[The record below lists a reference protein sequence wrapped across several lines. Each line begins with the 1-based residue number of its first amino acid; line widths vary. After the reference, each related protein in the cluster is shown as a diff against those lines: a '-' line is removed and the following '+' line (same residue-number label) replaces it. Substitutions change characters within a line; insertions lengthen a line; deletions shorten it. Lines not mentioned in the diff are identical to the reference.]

1 MSYQQAMMESAA
13 LHYGQA
19 LQGRMNDNERAI
31 KHFQQAQAWAQ
42 DNGLLPAPGGLPM
55 PELEQI
61 LATSPA
67 AALAYCHAFD
77 VELHCIECGAF
88 GVQPVSGL
96 CLDCEDEQQVSR
108 GAGMDT

>member
-1 MSYQQAMMESAA
+1 MSYQQAIMESAA

-19 LQGRMNDNERAI
+19 VQGRMYDNAHAI
-31 KHFQQAQAWAQ
+31 EQFQRAQAWAR

-96 CLDCEDEQQVSR
+96 CRDCEGEQQASR
-108 GAGMDT
+108 GASWAT